1 MNERRHITVEG
12 IVQGVGFRPFVYGLA
27 VKNGLAGFV
36 LNDTA
41 GVTIELEGEPPALE
55 NFLMHLREQP
65 PPLARIENV
74 DCRTIPP
81 KGESAF
87 NIVGSQ
93 GEEERSTLISPD
105 TPTCE
110 DCLKE
115 LFDPADRRYSACAAM

>member
-36 LNDTA
+36 LNDSA

-55 NFLMHLREQP
+55 SFLAFLREQP

-74 DCRTIPP
+74 DCRIHPA
-81 KGESAF
+81 KG
-87 NIVGSQ
+87 
-93 GEEERSTLISPD
+93 
-105 TPTCE
+105 
-110 DCLKE
+110 
-115 LFDPADRRYSACAAM
+115 RRGF

>member
-1 MNERRHITVEG
+1 M
-12 IVQGVGFRPFVYGLA
+12 
-27 VKNGLAGFV
+27 
-36 LNDTA
+36 A

-55 NFLMHLREQP
+55 SFLTYLREQP

-74 DCRTIPP
+74 DCRIIPP

-93 GEEERSTLISPD
+93 GEEERSVLISPD
-105 TPTCE
+105 TPTCD

-115 LFDPADRRYSACAAM
+115 LFDPADRRYRYPFINCTQLRSQIYHHQRRSLRSRAHDHGVF